1 MEVQHLFKTAIIF
14 MAVLFAGYA
23 CTDTVTNTNDT
34 ENTEE
39 QFNAVKTI
47 VSDALSDQS
56 EGFMASLY
64 DLTAKLGQNGLQY
77 RNNRNN
83 RPWTGPF
90 SNYGHT
96 YDPETGIHTIK
107 YRRGFIRNEVSKLL
121 EVELQYLFLDAE
133 NGFIEF
139 PVQDKELIET
149 IGFNGVKSGHHT
161 GPVRSAEFERTANWL
176 LEGFGASSPFMTLAG
191 NQSHTGSMTFE
202 GPENTASRVYSMNF
216 NLVDIT
222 IDKPSG
228 EGDDLE
234 FLVTGLIEYEIEVV
248 TIRNGNEITRNHS
261 GTIELNGDGTA
272 LLRVMGFP
280 NVVRLYLAT
289 GETVNR

>member
-1 MEVQHLFKTAIIF
+1 

-23 CTDTVTNTNDT
+23 CTDTVSNTD
-34 ENTEE
+34 EQQNTEE
-39 QFNAVKTI
+39 EFNAVTTI
-47 VSDALSDQS
+47 VADAISDQS

-64 DLTAKLGQNGLQY
+64 DLTAKLGENGLQY

-107 YRRGFIRNEVSKLL
+107 YRRGFIRNDVSKLL
-121 EVELQYLFLDAE
+121 EVELQYLFLDAD
-133 NGFIEF
+133 NGFIEK
-139 PVQDKELIET
+139 PVMDKHLIET

-161 GPVRSAEFERTANWL
+161 GPMRSSEFERNANWL
-176 LEGFGASSPFMTLAG
+176 LEGFGASSPVMTLAG
-191 NQSHTGSMTFE
+191 NQSHYGSMSFQ
-202 GPENTASRVYSMNF
+202 GPENSFSRVFTMDF

-222 IDKPSG
+222 IEKPSG
-228 EGDDLE
+228 DGEDLE
-234 FLVTGLIEYEIEVV
+234 YLVTGLIEYEMEVT
-248 TIRNGNEITRNHS
+248 TIRNGNEVTRTHS

-272 LLRVMGFP
+272 LLRVLGFQ
-280 NVVRLYLAT
+280 NIVRLHLAT
-289 GETVNR
+289 GQVVGG